1 VTRHVAL
8 LRGINIGPH
17 NRVAMP
23 ELRTLC
29 AELGWADAQT
39 YVQSGN
45 VVFVADGAAKD
56 LAAQLE
62 AAIARRLG
70 LDLAVVVRNA
80 TSWDAYVR
88 GNPLAGAAAR
98 EPNLVMLA
106 LARATMLEGA
116 GAEAQAYAAGGERV
130 VQTGDALWLHLHSG
144 VGRSKLT
151 PQRLEKL
158 AGSPV
163 TMRNWRTVLAIDHLL
178 RAGS

>member
-1 VTRHVAL
+1 VTRFIAL

-23 ELRTLC
+23 ELRSLC
-29 AELGWADAQT
+29 ADLGWADVQT

-45 VVFVADGAAKD
+45 VVFAAAGAAQD

-62 AAIARRLG
+62 AAIVRRLG
-70 LDLAVVVRNA
+70 FDLAVVVRNA

-88 GNPLAGAAAR
+88 SNPLATAAER
-98 EPNLVMLA
+98 EPNRVMLA
-106 LARATMLEGA
+106 LARAAMLENA
-116 GAEAQAYAAGGERV
+116 GAAAQAYTAGGERV
-130 VQTGDALWLHLHSG
+130 VQTGDALWLHFDSG
-144 VGRSKLT
+144 VARSKLT
-151 PQRLEKL
+151 PQRLERL

-178 RAGS
+178 KAGS